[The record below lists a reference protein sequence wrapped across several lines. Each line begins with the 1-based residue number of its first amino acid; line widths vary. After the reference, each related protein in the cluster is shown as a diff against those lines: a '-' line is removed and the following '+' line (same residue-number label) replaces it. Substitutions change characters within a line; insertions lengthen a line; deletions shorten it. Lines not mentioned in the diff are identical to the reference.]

1 MNIYN
6 IININTIIN
15 DNKRAVGLNS
25 SHEFYEKIY
34 LPAKQTDIVIQS
46 FDYLLWALSMGEL
59 DTVNDKVR
67 DFYEDMRISV
77 SKTLRRL
84 SERLPEVDLEDG
96 N

>member
-1 MNIYN
+1 
-6 IININTIIN
+6 
-15 DNKRAVGLNS
+15 
-25 SHEFYEKIY
+25 
-34 LPAKQTDIVIQS
+34 
-46 FDYLLWALSMGEL
+46 MGEL

-96 N
+96 K